1 MYKIDQSFGS
11 IGKAPVPRTNGSNL
25 FYCFPSWQTFN
36 LGVTNT
42 LLGEKRVKNLG
53 EQVQNE
59 DSSLSKP
66 FINLIQPRE
75 NRISNF
81 YQMS

>member
-42 LLGEKRVKNLG
+42 LLGEKKELKISENKFRMRTLAC
-53 EQVQNE
+53 QNH
-59 DSSLSKP
+59 SLT
-66 FINLIQPRE
+66 
-75 NRISNF
+75 
-81 YQMS
+81 

>member
-42 LLGEKRVKNLG
+42 LLGEKK
-53 EQVQNE
+53 
-59 DSSLSKP
+59 S
-66 FINLIQPRE
+66 
-75 NRISNF
+75 
-81 YQMS
+81 